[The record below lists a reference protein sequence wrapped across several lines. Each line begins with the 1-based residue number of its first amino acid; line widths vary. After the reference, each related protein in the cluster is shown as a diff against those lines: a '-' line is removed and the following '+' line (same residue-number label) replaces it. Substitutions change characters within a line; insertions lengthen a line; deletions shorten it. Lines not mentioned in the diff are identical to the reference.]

1 MTSDPAAMQLTE
13 RSGGETCQNKLMF
26 DFGGIFLIILF
37 SWIIRLHN
45 REMVVFIM
53 MILVIFLS
61 HLIETQ
67 IIFSKKSKQSF
78 IYDFMESDN
87 CAFYN

>member
-1 MTSDPAAMQLTE
+1 
-13 RSGGETCQNKLMF
+13 
-26 DFGGIFLIILF
+26 
-37 SWIIRLHN
+37 
-45 REMVVFIM
+45 MVVFIM

-87 CAFYN
+87 FAFYN